1 MYKIEIEYSTGNT
14 FGTHIETTIIDD
26 VVFADLESAKQA
38 LKIIAKHK
46 EMCEAANGGWRVTD
60 AERKAKLAEIAAQ
73 PWAVKSE
80 YSSDYEYQVK
90 VPTSKDCQVWENIYC
105 FWMGYFETLH
115 EARIIVA
122 DEDDGMSISF

>member
-14 FGTHIETTIIDD
+14 FGTHVTTNLIDD
-26 VVFADLESAKQA
+26 VEFADLESAKQA

-46 EMCEAANGGWRVTD
+46 EMCDGAKSSWRTTPE
-60 AERKAKLAEIAAQ
+60 ERKAKLAEISLQ

-80 YSSDYEYQVK
+80 WSDEYEFQLK
-90 VPTSKDCQVWENIYC
+90 VPTSKDCQEWETVYC

-115 EARIIVA
+115 EARIVSN
-122 DEDDGMSISF
+122 DDDGMSISF

>member
-1 MYKIEIEYSTGNT
+1 MVYRIEIEYSTGNT
-14 FGTHIETTIIDD
+14 FGTHVTTNMIDD

-46 EMCEAANGGWRVTD
+46 EMCEGAKSSWRMSEKER
-60 AERKAKLAEIAAQ
+60 AEKLAELARQ

-80 YSSDYEYQVK
+80 YSSDYEFQLK
-90 VPTSKDCQVWENIYC
+90 VPTSKDCQEWETIYC

-115 EARIIVA
+115 EARIVS
-122 DEDDGMSISF
+122 DDDDGMSISF

>member
-14 FGTHIETTIIDD
+14 FGTHIATSIIDD
-26 VVFADLESAKQA
+26 VAFADLESAKQA

-46 EMCEAANGGWRVTD
+46 EMCEAAKGGWRVSD
-60 AERKAKLAEIAAQ
+60 DERKSKLAEIAAQ
-73 PWAVKSE
+73 PWSVKSE
-80 YSSDYEYQVK
+80 FSSDYEYQLK
-90 VPTSKDCQVWENIYC
+90 VPTSKDCQEWEIIYC

-115 EARIIVA
+115 EARIVS